1 MASMSD
7 ADRSRALRRAKR
19 LATGL
24 LVAAGAV
31 FIVAHRLEPD
41 HAWLG
46 YVRATA
52 EAAMVGAVA
61 DWFAVTAL
69 FRHPLGLPIP
79 HTAILPRNKDA
90 LGDSLGRFVREQ
102 FLSEA
107 AVRERIASLS
117 LARRI
122 GRWLGEPAH
131 ARRAAESA
139 ARALSGLLTVLHD
152 EQVQEFLEQ
161 TIIERIRATPA
172 APAAGRALG
181 FAIAGGHHGPLLDE
195 ALGQAARLLDERR
208 AEIRALLS
216 SEAPWWLPKGV
227 EQMLFERALD
237 ALRTLLAAARDD
249 PEHALRG
256 QIERGLAHL
265 AHDLQSSPELAIAGE
280 RMKEDLLG
288 HPAVSAWIGSLW
300 SRTKRSVLEA
310 IEQADER
317 LLGRF
322 EQLFGDLGTRL
333 RDDPTLG
340 GKADAWFEAA
350 AGFVAREHG
359 HEAAALIAST
369 VERWDADETS
379 RRIELQVGRDLQL
392 IRVNGTIVGGLV
404 GLAIYAAAQVI

>member
-1 MASMSD
+1 MSD
-7 ADRSRALRRAKR
+7 ADRARALRRSKR

-24 LVAAGAV
+24 LVAAGVV
-31 FIVAHRLEPD
+31 FVIAHRLEPG
-41 HAWLG
+41 HTWLG

-52 EAAMVGAVA
+52 EASMVGAVA

-102 FLSEA
+102 FLNEA

-117 LARRI
+117 LAARI
-122 GRWLGEPAH
+122 GRWLGEPSH
-131 ARRAAESA
+131 ARRAAESS
-139 ARALSGLLTVLHD
+139 ARALAGLLAVLRD
-152 EQVQEFLEQ
+152 EQVQEFVEQ
-161 TIIERIRATPA
+161 TLIGRIRATPA
-172 APAAGRALG
+172 APAAGRALS

-208 AEIRALLS
+208 DEIRLLLA

-227 EQMLFERALD
+227 ERRLFERALD
-237 ALRTLLAAARDD
+237 ALRALLAAARDD

-256 QIERGLAHL
+256 QIERGLARL
-265 AHDLQSSPELAIAGE
+265 AHELQSSPELAVRGE
-280 RMKEDLLG
+280 QAKDDLLG
-288 HPAVSAWIGSLW
+288 HPAVAAWIGSLW
-300 SRTKRSVLEA
+300 SRSKGSLLEA
-310 IEQADER
+310 VETADER

-322 EQLFGDLGTRL
+322 EQLFGDLGARL
-333 RDDPTLG
+333 RDEPALRD
-340 GKADAWFEAA
+340 KADAWLEAA

-359 HEAAALIAST
+359 HEAATLIAST

-404 GLAIYAAAQVI
+404 GLAIYAAAQLI

>member
-1 MASMSD
+1 MSD
-7 ADRSRALRRAKR
+7 ADRARALRRSKR

-24 LVAAGAV
+24 LVAAGVV
-31 FIVAHRLEPD
+31 FVVAHRLEPE

-52 EAAMVGAVA
+52 EASMVGAVA

-107 AVRERIASLS
+107 AVRERISSLS
-117 LARRI
+117 LAARI
-122 GRWLGEPAH
+122 GRWLGEPVH
-131 ARRAAESA
+131 ARRAAESS
-139 ARALSGLLTVLHD
+139 ARALAGALAVLRD
-152 EQVQEFLEQ
+152 EQVQEFVEQ
-161 TIIERIRATPA
+161 TLIGRIRATPA
-172 APAAGRALG
+172 APLAGRALG

-195 ALGQAARLLDERR
+195 ALSKAAQVLDERR
-208 AEIRALLS
+208 DEIRALLS
-216 SEAPWWLPKGV
+216 SEAPWWLPRGV
-227 EQMLFERALD
+227 ERRLFERALD
-237 ALRTLLAAARDD
+237 ALRTLLVAARDD

-256 QIERGLAHL
+256 QIERALARL
-265 AHDLQSSPELAIAGE
+265 AHDLQRSPELALRGE
-280 RMKEDLLG
+280 QVKDELLG
-288 HPAVSAWIGSLW
+288 HPAVAAWIGSLW
-300 SRTKRSVLEA
+300 SRSKQGLLEA
-310 IEQADER
+310 LEAADEH

-322 EQLFGDLGTRL
+322 EQLLGDLGARLQEEPAL
-333 RDDPTLG
+333 RD
-340 GKADAWFEAA
+340 KADAWFVAA

-404 GLAIYAAAQVI
+404 GLAIYAAAQLI